1 MSAQFPVTE
10 DHFLYMC
17 CKLANY
23 FSKEHKET
31 DVDQPECA
39 TACLLTSWQMM
50 TGVLCTRKVANPQ
63 QRRRTGAARPRERRA
78 LLSHRSMY
86 AIVFLVLVKRY
97 FGFLTQTMVLFVVL
111 RLQRFTNSTFVRQ
124 FLHWSI
130 LLKTWNLVN
139 FNHDGKLFTL

>member
-50 TGVLCTRKVANPQ
+50 TGVFCTRKVANDCRQ
-63 QRRRTGAARPRERRA
+63 SSTKKKGMKEN
-78 LLSHRSMY
+78 RSSK
-86 AIVFLVLVKRY
+86 AKGKKGFATAVF
-97 FGFLTQTMVLFVVL
+97 MP
-111 RLQRFTNSTFVRQ
+111 
-124 FLHWSI
+124 
-130 LLKTWNLVN
+130 
-139 FNHDGKLFTL
+139 